1 MADMIATRDG
11 ILILAKEFADKL
23 VEFERQAATLKKQ
36 EDELKQAL
44 LEEMER
50 RQILKI
56 ENDNLAI
63 TYVAASNR
71 ESFDSKR
78 FRADFP
84 TVYDDYVRISKVSPS
99 VRIKLK

>member
-1 MADMIATRDG
+1 MTDMIAMKDG
-11 ILILAKEFADKL
+11 TLILTKEFADKF
-23 VEFERQAATLKKQ
+23 VEFERQAAILKKQ
-36 EDELKQAL
+36 EDELKQAI

-50 RQILKI
+50 RQLLKI
-56 ENDNLAI
+56 ENDDLAI

>member
-1 MADMIATRDG
+1 MADMIAMKDG
-11 ILILAKEFADKL
+11 TLILTKEFADKL
-23 VEFERQAATLKKQ
+23 VEFERQAAILKKQ

-56 ENDNLAI
+56 ENDDLAI

>member
-11 ILILAKEFADKL
+11 TLILAKEFADKL